1 MSGLHDVPVH
11 GQHTHKRPG
20 IRICIRIR
28 IQFFPHGMV
37 DTDTRIPLV
46 RTFLFFLFPFDID
59 ILL

>member
-46 RTFLFFLFPFDID
+46 RTFLFFFVSF
-59 ILL
+59 